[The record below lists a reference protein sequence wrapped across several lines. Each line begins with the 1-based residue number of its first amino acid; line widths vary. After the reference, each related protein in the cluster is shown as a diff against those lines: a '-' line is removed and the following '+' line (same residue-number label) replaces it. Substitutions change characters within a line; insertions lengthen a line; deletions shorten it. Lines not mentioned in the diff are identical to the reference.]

1 MVFVGFTDTEFRSR
15 QIVWAREIEKLTG
28 VEFSL
33 SRGEES
39 LARFDLGGGGDEK
52 WCRSEMVEHEHH
64 HSTHKKKKRVILNP
78 FSKPYLFSIFI
89 IFSNF
94 H

>member
-1 MVFVGFTDTEFRSR
+1 MVFCRFYGHRVFRSR
-15 QIVWAREIEKLTG
+15 QIAIWAREIEKLTG

-64 HSTHKKKKRVILNP
+64 HSTHKKKEASYI
-78 FSKPYLFSIFI
+78 KPI
-89 IFSNF
+89 
-94 H
+94 